1 RTNGWTCFKTRSARS
16 RLTAVSPRREHHAST
31 TRSERAL
38 DHAAVDAKRGAV
50 YRGSQRARH
59 ERDERPYFL
68 GHREAPD
75 QRRGPY
81 FLEELLFELREGLA
95 RGFRKRL
102 DEIADAARPR
112 RAGQHAVDGNAG
124 ARNRFR

>member
-1 RTNGWTCFKTRSARS
+1 MGGRVSRQGPPDRGSTLSARVVIVS
-16 RLTAVSPRREHHAST
+16 TACQTSP
-31 TRSERAL
+31 SERAL

-50 YRGSQRARH
+50 DRGSQRAGH
-59 ERDERPYFL
+59 ERDERTYFL
-68 GHREAPD
+68 GHREALD

-102 DEIADAARPR
+102 DEIAD
-112 RAGQHAVDGNAG
+112 
-124 ARNRFR
+124 